1 MRNQLTK
8 VVVFCSCFHSH
19 VLVPCYGPFPA
30 VSTALCW
37 YLPCCVNG
45 YLLVPSLL
53 CQRLSVGTFP
63 AVSTAV
69 CWYLPCCV
77 NGCLLVPSLLCQRLS
92 VGTFP
97 AVSTVVCW
105 YLPCCVHCC
114 LLVPSLLCPLLS
126 VGTFPAVSTVVCWSS
141 GHVPILPW
149 SPMVS
154 PTVYLLVTLTA
165 CSHCCCRLPLVI
177 PQRGCSYICTRV
189 VKMSSR
195 PGSFSSST
203 RCQSSMHSVNK
214 TTTNSTA
221 LDA

>member
-1 MRNQLTK
+1 M
-8 VVVFCSCFHSH
+8 
-19 VLVPCYGPFPA
+19 
-30 VSTALCW
+30 
-37 YLPCCVNG
+37 
-45 YLLVPSLL
+45 
-53 CQRLSVGTFP
+53 
-63 AVSTAV
+63 
-69 CWYLPCCV
+69 
-77 NGCLLVPSLLCQRLS
+77 
-92 VGTFP
+92 
-97 AVSTVVCW
+97 STVVCW
-105 YLPCCVHCC
+105 YLLCCVHCW

-154 PTVYLLVTLTA
+154 PAVYLLVTLTA

-203 RCQSSMHSVNK
+203 RRQSSMHSVNK
-214 TTTNSTA
+214 TTNKQYSTGRMTHVIRPTCEA
-221 LDA
+221 LSNCVCVFCFGLTVSVPFFCAT